1 MSVKVP
7 TVGGIQRMAK
17 RSLINGAIGGAAV
30 GIGAQI
36 LGPVLGPIIAG
47 ILAGAATNDEVIAK
61 NAVMDAVA
69 IMFLGGG
76 GW

>member
-1 MSVKVP
+1 MAVKVP
-7 TVGGIQRMAK
+7 TVRGITSMAK
-17 RSLINGAIGGAAV
+17 RSLINGAIGGVAV
-30 GIGAQI
+30 GIGANV
-36 LGPVLGPIIAG
+36 LGPVLGPIVGG